1 MVKQYGNIYLIA
13 GISVI
18 GGALFGFDISSMS
31 AIIAGKGYLCY
42 FNQGDEPCLGPRSEV
57 QGGITA
63 SMAGGSWLASLCSG
77 FLADRIGRKTAI
89 MTAAVIWV
97 VGSIIVSA
105 SQNIA
110 MLIVGRVINGFS
122 VGIASAQVPVY
133 ITELAPPAK
142 RGRLVGM
149 QQWAI
154 TWGILI
160 MFFISYG
167 CSFLDG
173 PTAFRVPWALQMIPA
188 IILFFG
194 MMILPESPRWLATKS
209 RWEECEQVL
218 VLTLGKG
225 DPSSPLVARE
235 LKDIKEWLEIERQ
248 SQQVSYLELFS
259 PRYINRTH
267 IGLFMQIWSQLC
279 GMNVMMYYISYVFAM
294 AGLTGN
300 TLLISSSIQYI
311 INVVMTVPALLFVDK
326 IGRRPTL
333 LVGSTLMMTWL
344 FANAGLLA
352 TYGTDPGPNGVGGIK
367 EASVEVSGAASK
379 AVIACSYLFVAS
391 FAPTWGPVSW
401 IYPPELYPNKI
412 RSKAVALATSGN
424 WAFNF
429 ALGYFVP
436 IAFVTI
442 KWKTYV
448 IFGVFCA
455 AMTIHVFF
463 LFPETAG
470 KRLEDVTAMF
480 EDPHGIKYIG
490 TPAWK
495 TRSATSRASRLEHE
509 ESGMQ
514 TSDDD
519 SSPEHKE
526 RFGENER
533 KEHV

>member
-77 FLADRIGRKTAI
+77 FLADRIGRKKAI

-97 VGSIIVSA
+97 IGSIIVSA

-167 CSFLDG
+167 CSFLNG

-194 MMILPESPRWLATKS
+194 MMILPESPRWLATKN

-225 DPSSPLVARE
+225 DSNSPLVADE

-248 SQQVSYLELFS
+248 SQQTSYLELFS

-326 IGRRPTL
+326 IGRRTTL

-344 FANAGLLA
+344 F
-352 TYGTDPGPNGVGGIK
+352 
-367 EASVEVSGAASK
+367 
-379 AVIACSYLFVAS
+379 
-391 FAPTWGPVSW
+391 
-401 IYPPELYPNKI
+401 
-412 RSKAVALATSGN
+412 
-424 WAFNF
+424 
-429 ALGYFVP
+429 
-436 IAFVTI
+436 
-442 KWKTYV
+442 
-448 IFGVFCA
+448 
-455 AMTIHVFF
+455 
-463 LFPETAG
+463 
-470 KRLEDVTAMF
+470 
-480 EDPHGIKYIG
+480 
-490 TPAWK
+490 
-495 TRSATSRASRLEHE
+495 
-509 ESGMQ
+509 
-514 TSDDD
+514 
-519 SSPEHKE
+519 
-526 RFGENER
+526 
-533 KEHV
+533 

>member
-77 FLADRIGRKTAI
+77 FLADRIGRKKAI

-97 VGSIIVSA
+97 IGSIIVSA

-167 CSFLDG
+167 CSFLNG

-194 MMILPESPRWLATKS
+194 MMILPESPRWLATKN

-225 DPSSPLVARE
+225 ESNSPLVADE
-235 LKDIKEWLEIERQ
+235 LKDIKEWLEIE
-248 SQQVSYLELFS
+248 L
-259 PRYINRTH
+259 
-267 IGLFMQIWSQLC
+267 
-279 GMNVMMYYISYVFAM
+279 
-294 AGLTGN
+294 
-300 TLLISSSIQYI
+300 
-311 INVVMTVPALLFVDK
+311 PALLFVDK

-333 LVGSTLMMTWL
+333 LFGSTFMMIWL

-448 IFGVFCA
+448 IFGVFCL

-463 LFPETAG
+463 LFVSSASDRDEINPADNSSQPETAG

-509 ESGMQ
+509 EGGMHS
-514 TSDDD
+514 SDED
-519 SSPEHKE
+519 SSPERKE
-526 RFGENER
+526 KYDENEK
-533 KEHV
+533 KENV